1 MKIYDKRATIF
12 IGICN
17 KFNYDVSRCIFMY
30 TNKRFNFFI
39 VRDMPI
45 NFGLELWHTG
55 VSFSFFSFAIGVQ
68 SLRSLENE

>member
-17 KFNYDVSRCIFMY
+17 KFDYAVSRCVFQYKVKNIH
-30 TNKRFNFFI
+30 FFI

-55 VSFSFFSFAIGVQ
+55 ASFSLLSFAIGIQ
-68 SLRSLENE
+68 SLRYWK